1 MSFFK
6 GAFSGRS
13 NDDVTR
19 EWTDSGVKAIEA
31 RRAGRRDDDAEAR
44 EKAARK
50 EMNERWREEAANP
63 EAAIAVS
70 RWGRKR

>member
-13 NDDVTR
+13 NDEVTR
-19 EWTDSGVKAIEA
+19 EWTDQGIRAEEA
-31 RRAGRRDDDAEAR
+31 RRAGRRDRDAEQR
-44 EKAARK
+44 EAAARK

-63 EAAIAVS
+63 EAALAVS